1 MYVTSTYKR
10 QGVKNLKVLE
20 QFYLCT
26 LKKKKKNELR
36 LTLMSGPILRR
47 NSESRIKIEEYRGN
61 KNEEKEN
68 RNKNKE
74 KH

>member
-1 MYVTSTYKR
+1 
-10 QGVKNLKVLE
+10 
-20 QFYLCT
+20 
-26 LKKKKKNELR
+26 
-36 LTLMSGPILRR
+36 MSGPILRR